1 MNVEVHGPRILF
13 EIPIF
18 GGIGVSET
26 IVNSWIVMAVI
37 ALVCFFLGRNLTV
50 RNPGKRQIV
59 AEKIVT
65 MITNLVKDVMGE
77 RNAGYAPYIGTLLL
91 FSALSSL
98 SSLTGLR
105 PPTADLA
112 TTLGWALVTFVMVQV
127 VNIKHHGVGG
137 WLKGFTKPIFV
148 MTPLNIISEIANPI
162 SMAFRHFGNI
172 ASGVVITSLVYAA
185 LAALSQVIL
194 GWIPNDFIASIPIFQ
209 VGLPA
214 LLSIYF
220 DLFTS
225 VLQAY
230 IFSMLTMVFVSGAQ
244 E

>member
-1 MNVEVHGPRILF
+1 MSVDVHGPKIMF

-18 GGIGVSET
+18 GGIPVSET
-26 IVNSWIVMAVI
+26 IVNAWIVMAVI
-37 ALVCFFLGRNLTV
+37 TLICFILGRNLTV
-50 RNPGKRQIV
+50 KNPSKRQLV
-59 AEKIVT
+59 AEKAVT
-65 MITNLVKDVMGE
+65 MITDLVTDVMGK
-77 RNAGYAPYIGTLLL
+77 RNAHWAPYIGTLLL
-91 FSALSSL
+91 LSAFSAL

-105 PPTADLA
+105 PPTADLN
-112 TTLGWALVTFVMVQV
+112 TTLGWALVTFFMIQATK
-127 VNIKHHGVGG
+127 IRHHGVGG
-137 WLKGFTKPIFV
+137 WLKGFADPVVV
-148 MTPLNIISEIANPI
+148 MTPMNIISEIATPI

-172 ASGVVITSLVYAA
+172 ASGVVITALVYSA
-185 LAALSQVIL
+185 LAGLSQLIL

>member
-1 MNVEVHGPRILF
+1 MNVDVKGPEILF
-13 EIPIF
+13 EIPVF

-26 IVNSWIVMAVI
+26 IVNSWIIMAVI
-37 ALVCFFLGRNLTV
+37 ALVCFFLGRNLKV
-50 RNPGKRQIV
+50 RNPSKRQLV
-59 AEKIVT
+59 AEKAVT
-65 MITNLVKDVMGE
+65 MITNLVTDVMGE
-77 RNAGYAPYIGTLLL
+77 KNARWAPYIGTLLM
-91 FSALSSL
+91 FSAVSSL

-112 TTLGWALVTFVMVQV
+112 TTLGWALVTFVMVQATS
-127 VNIKHHGVGG
+127 IRCHGVGG
-137 WLKGFTKPIFV
+137 WLKGFTQPIFV

-172 ASGVVITSLVYAA
+172 ASGLVITSLVYAA
-185 LAALSQVIL
+185 LAALSSLVL
-194 GWIPNDFIASIPIFQ
+194 GWIPVIGQIPFLQ

-244 E
+244 D

>member
-1 MNVEVHGPRILF
+1 MNVHGPKIMF
-13 EIPIF
+13 EIPF
-18 GGIGVSET
+18 LGGIPVSET

-37 ALVCFFLGRNLTV
+37 ALICFFLGRNLTV
-50 RNPGKRQIV
+50 RNPGKRQLV
-59 AEKIVT
+59 AEKAVLL
-65 MITNLVKDVMGE
+65 ITNLVKSVMGE
-77 RNAGYAPYIGTLLL
+77 KNAGYAPYIGTLLI
-91 FSALSSL
+91 FSAVSSL

-105 PPTADLA
+105 APTADLA
-112 TTLGWALVTFVMVQV
+112 TTFGWALVTFFMVQI

-137 WLKGFTKPIFV
+137 WLKSFTKPIFI
-148 MTPLNIISEIANPI
+148 MTPMNIISEIANPV

-172 ASGVVITSLVYAA
+172 ASGVVITELVYTA
-185 LAALSQVIL
+185 LAGLSALVL
-194 GWIPNDFIASIPIFQ
+194 GRIPFLSNVPLLQ

-225 VLQAY
+225 CLQAY

>member
-1 MNVEVHGPRILF
+1 MNIDVHGPKILF

-26 IVNSWIVMAVI
+26 IVNMWIVMAVI
-37 ALVCFFLGRNLTV
+37 ALVCFFLGRNLSV

-59 AEKIVT
+59 AEKAVT
-65 MITNLVKDVMGE
+65 MITNLVTDVMGK
-77 RNAGYAPYIGTLLL
+77 RNAHWAPYIGTLLL
-91 FSALSSL
+91 LSAFSSL

-105 PPTADLA
+105 PPTADLN
-112 TTLGWALVTFVMVQV
+112 TTLGWALVTFVMIQATK
-127 VNIKHHGVGG
+127 IRHHGVGG
-137 WLKGFTKPIFV
+137 WLKGFAEPVVV
-148 MTPLNIISEIANPI
+148 MTPMNLISEIATPI
-162 SMAFRHFGNI
+162 SMSFRHFGNI
-172 ASGVVITSLVYAA
+172 AAGLVITSLIYGS
-185 LAALSQVIL
+185 LAALSSVVL

-225 VLQAY
+225 CLQAY
-230 IFSMLTMVFVSGAQ
+230 IFCMLTMVFVSNAQ

>member
-1 MNVEVHGPRILF
+1 MNVEVHGPKILF
-13 EIPIF
+13 EIPIL
-18 GGIGVSET
+18 GGISVSET

-37 ALVCFFLGRNLTV
+37 VLACYFLGRNLSV
-50 RNPGKRQIV
+50 RNPGKRQLV
-59 AEKIVT
+59 AEKIVI

-112 TTLGWALVTFVMVQV
+112 TTLAWALVTFIMVQV
-127 VNIKHHGVGG
+127 VSIRHHGVGG
-137 WLKGFTKPIFV
+137 WLKGFTQPIAL
-148 MTPLNIISEIANPI
+148 MTPLNVISEVANPI

-172 ASGVVITSLVYAA
+172 ASGVVITSLVYSA
-185 LAALSQVIL
+185 LAALSGLLL
-194 GWIPNDFIASIPIFQ
+194 GWIPNDFVASIPLFQ

-214 LLSIYF
+214 ILSIYF

-225 VLQAY
+225 CLQAY
-230 IFSMLTMVFVSGAQ
+230 IFCMLTMVFVSGAQ
-244 E
+244 D

>member
-1 MNVEVHGPRILF
+1 MSVDVHGPKIIF

-18 GGIGVSET
+18 GGIPVSET
-26 IVNSWIVMAVI
+26 IVNAWIVMAVI
-37 ALVCFFLGRNLTV
+37 TLICFILGRNLSV
-50 RNPGKRQIV
+50 KNPSKRQLV
-59 AEKIVT
+59 AEKAVT
-65 MITNLVKDVMGE
+65 MITDLVTDVMGK
-77 RNAGYAPYIGTLLL
+77 RNARWAPYIGTLLL

-112 TTLGWALVTFVMVQV
+112 TTLGWALVTFVM
-127 VNIKHHGVGG
+127 IHATKIRYHGVGG
-137 WLKGFTKPIFV
+137 WLKGFADPVVV
-148 MTPLNIISEIANPI
+148 MTPMNIISEIATPI

-172 ASGVVITSLVYAA
+172 ASGVVITALVYSA
-185 LAALSQVIL
+185 LAGLSQLLL
-194 GWIPNDFIASIPIFQ
+194 GWIPIDFIANIPIFQ

>member
-1 MNVEVHGPRILF
+1 MNVDVKGPEILF
-13 EIPIF
+13 EIPVL

-26 IVNSWIVMAVI
+26 IVNSWIIMAVI
-37 ALVCFFLGRNLTV
+37 ALVCFFLGRNLKV
-50 RNPGKRQIV
+50 KNPSKRQLV
-59 AEKIVT
+59 AEKAVT
-65 MITNLVKDVMGE
+65 MITNLVTDVMGE
-77 RNAGYAPYIGTLLL
+77 KNAGWAPYIGTLLI
-91 FSALSSL
+91 FSAVSSL

-127 VNIKHHGVGG
+127 TNIRCHGVSG
-137 WLKGFTKPIFV
+137 WLKGFTQPIFV
-148 MTPLNIISEIANPI
+148 MTPLNIISEVANPI

-172 ASGVVITSLVYAA
+172 ASGLVITSLVYAA
-185 LAALSQVIL
+185 LAALSSLVL
-194 GWIPNDFIASIPIFQ
+194 GWIPVIGQIPFLQ

-244 E
+244 D

>member
-1 MNVEVHGPRILF
+1 MNVHGPKIMF
-13 EIPIF
+13 ELPFF
-18 GGIGVSET
+18 GGIPVSET

-37 ALVCFFLGRNLTV
+37 TLVCFFLGRNLTV
-50 RNPGKRQIV
+50 RNPGKRQLV
-59 AEKIVT
+59 AEKAVIL
-65 MITNLVKDVMGE
+65 ITNLVKGVMGE
-77 RNAGYAPYIGTLLL
+77 KNAGYAPYIGTLLI
-91 FSALSSL
+91 FSAVSSL

-105 PPTADLA
+105 APTADLA
-112 TTLGWALVTFVMVQV
+112 TTFGWALVTFFMVQV

-137 WLKGFTKPIFV
+137 WLKGFTKPVVV
-148 MTPLNIISEIANPI
+148 MTPMNIISEIANPV

-172 ASGVVITSLVYAA
+172 ASGVVITELIYTA
-185 LAALSQVIL
+185 LAGLSALVL
-194 GWIPNDFIASIPIFQ
+194 GWIPFLSDIPLLQ

-225 VLQAY
+225 CLQAY

>member
-1 MNVEVHGPRILF
+1 MNLDVHGPKILF
-13 EIPIF
+13 EIPVL
-18 GGIGVSET
+18 GGIKITET
-26 IVNSWIVMAVI
+26 IVNAWIIMAVI
-37 ALVCFFLGRNLTV
+37 TLVCFFLGRNLKV
-50 RNPGKRQIV
+50 RNPSKRQIV
-59 AEKIVT
+59 AEKAVT

-77 RNAGYAPYIGTLLL
+77 RNVGYAPYIGTLLM
-91 FSALSSL
+91 FSAVSSL

-112 TTLGWALVTFVMVQV
+112 TTLGWALVTFFMVQA

-148 MTPLNIISEIANPI
+148 MTPMNIISELANPI
-162 SMAFRHFGNI
+162 SMSFRHFGNI
-172 ASGVVITSLVYAA
+172 AAGMVITSLIYGA
-185 LAALSQVIL
+185 LAALSSFIL
-194 GWIPNDFIASIPIFQ
+194 GWIPNEFIATIPIFQ

-225 VLQAY
+225 CLQAY
-230 IFSMLTMVFVSGAQ
+230 IFCMLTMVFVSGAQ

>member
-1 MNVEVHGPRILF
+1 MNVHGPKIMF
-13 EIPIF
+13 ELPF
-18 GGIGVSET
+18 LGGIPVSET

-37 ALVCFFLGRNLTV
+37 TLVCFFLGRNLTV
-50 RNPGKRQIV
+50 RNPGKRQLV
-59 AEKIVT
+59 AEKAVIL
-65 MITNLVKDVMGE
+65 ITNLVKGVMGE
-77 RNAGYAPYIGTLLL
+77 KNAGYAPYIGTLLI
-91 FSALSSL
+91 FSAVSSL

-105 PPTADLA
+105 APTADLA
-112 TTLGWALVTFVMVQV
+112 TTFGWALVTFFMVQA

-137 WLKGFTKPIFV
+137 WLKGFTKPVVV
-148 MTPLNIISEIANPI
+148 MTPMNIISEIANPV

-172 ASGVVITSLVYAA
+172 ASGVVITELIYTA
-185 LAALSQVIL
+185 LAGLSALVL
-194 GWIPNDFIASIPIFQ
+194 GWIPFLSDIPLLQ

-225 VLQAY
+225 CLQAY

>member
-1 MNVEVHGPRILF
+1 MSVDIHGPKILF
-13 EIPIF
+13 QIPVF
-18 GGIGVSET
+18 GGINVSET

-37 ALVCFFLGRNLTV
+37 ALICFILGRNLSV
-50 RNPGKRQIV
+50 RNPSKRQLV
-59 AEKIVT
+59 AEKAVT
-65 MITNLVKDVMGE
+65 LITDMVTGVMGE
-77 RNAGYAPYIGTLLL
+77 KNAGYAPYIGTLLL
-91 FSALSSL
+91 FSAFSSL

-112 TTLGWALVTFVMVQV
+112 TTFGWAIITFIMVQAV
-127 VNIKHHGVGG
+127 KIKHHGIGG
-137 WLKGFTKPIFV
+137 YLKGFAEPIFV
-148 MTPLNIISEIANPI
+148 MTPLNLISEIATPI
-162 SMAFRHFGNI
+162 SMGFRHFGNI
-172 ASGVVITSLVYAA
+172 ASGLVITSLVYAA
-185 LAALSQVIL
+185 LAGLSQLVL
-194 GWIPNDFIASIPIFQ
+194 GWIPNEFIASIPIFQ
-209 VGLPA
+209 AGLPA